1 MAKSPL
7 EQRKRRG
14 QEITKKYRAVS
25 TDDCYACAVD
35 AIADI
40 LLATAQ
46 SEEEATQIL
55 QAAEIDFRNS
65 AEVETFLAEG

>member
-14 QEITKKYRAVS
+14 AETTKKYRALDG
-25 TDDCYACAVD
+25 DDCYSCAVD

-55 QAAEIDFRNS
+55 QAAEVEFRNS
-65 AEVETFLAEG
+65 AEVETFFTEG

>member
-1 MAKSPL
+1 MAKSAL

-14 QEITKKYRAVS
+14 QEITKKYRPLS
-25 TDDCYACAVD
+25 GEDCYSCAVD

-46 SEEEATQIL
+46 SEEEATQL
-55 QAAEIDFRNS
+55 LYAAEMDFRNS
-65 AEVETFLAEG
+65 AEVESFFGEG

>member
-1 MAKSPL
+1 MSPL

-14 QEITKKYRAVS
+14 QETTKRYRALNGE
-25 TDDCYACAVD
+25 DCYTCAVD

-55 QAAEIDFRNS
+55 QAAEVDFRNS
-65 AEVETFLAEG
+65 AEVETFFSEG

>member
-1 MAKSPL
+1 MAKSSL

-14 QEITKKYRAVS
+14 LESTKKYRTVS
-25 TDDCYACAVD
+25 GDDCYACAVD

-46 SEEEATQIL
+46 TEEEATQLL

-65 AEVETFLAEG
+65 VELETFFTEG